1 MIALPS
7 RDEFLLPLPA
17 QGLDRALSGQGLGTG
32 AALLLVDQSDGA
44 PGPGVARGLALL
56 VLPESAV
63 NIGGHSGVEGPVT
76 ASEDI
81 EEPDG
86 SCGRVR
92 RRLFLLC
99 VHPPEHTSI
108 QRFH

>member
-1 MIALPS
+1 MIGFPS
-7 RDEFLLPLPA
+7 RDEIFLALPA
-17 QGLDRALSGQGLGTG
+17 QGLDSALPRQGLGTG
-32 AALLLVDQSDGA
+32 AALLLVDQNNRA
-44 PGPGVARGLALL
+44 PGPGVARGRALL
-56 VLPESAV
+56 VLAESAV
-63 NIGGHSGVEGPVT
+63 NIGGHSGVEGPVA

-99 VHPPEHTSI
+99 LHPPEHTAV
-108 QRFH
+108 